1 MSPKARFYLINSQ
14 LSGGAAYQRQTPR
27 DKRPSK
33 KKKNCRIAI
42 RKEISRAD
50 KRAAAHRNP
59 PPRDENPRLS
69 ASAPASRAALFNA
82 RFTDALYFQPMTI
95 LEQMSATLHLEDG
108 TQFRGRL
115 FGATRSVSGEV
126 VFQTGMVG
134 YVESLSDPS
143 YAKQLLTLTY
153 PLIGNYGVPDAQ
165 KRDQFGLTELF
176 ESEAGRIWPAA
187 LIVDRICPEGEHSHW
202 QAVRSLSEC
211 LRKAGVPGLSGIDTR
226 ALTKKIREEGCMK
239 AKLIIESD
247 DAEKFPYVDVNSE
260 NLVDYVSIKETRTFG
275 SGDLKILAVDCGMK
289 NNQVRCIANRGATVK
304 VVPWNHPIDEEKDF
318 DGVFLSNGPGDPA
331 VCAPLVQRISNVLK
345 TGKPV
350 FGICLGH
357 QLLARSI
364 GADTYKLRY
373 GNRGHN
379 QPCTHADTGRCYI
392 TSQNHGFAVDE
403 SKLTDG
409 WLPLFRNENDKTNEG
424 IVHSEKPFFSV
435 QFHPEHTAG
444 PTDMECLFDVFIDAV
459 RRHKKGDNSVSVR
472 ELIRQKLAF
481 ESIYHVQ
488 EQRKVLVLG
497 SGGLSIGQAGE
508 FDYSGAQAI
517 KALRERGIRTVL
529 INPNIATVQTRKGF
543 ADQTYFCPVTKEYVT
558 DVIKKERPTGIL
570 CTFGGQTALNCAID
584 LFKEGIFEQYGV
596 QVLGTPIRT
605 IMNTEDRELFNAEMA
620 AIDEKVAPS
629 QAATTI
635 EGAVAAAKT
644 LGYPVLVR
652 AAFALGGLGSGFAE
666 NEEELVKIAQQAL
679 AHSKQV
685 LIDKSLKGW
694 KEVEYEVVRDAY
706 DNCITVCNMENV
718 DPLGIHTGESVVV
731 APSQT
736 LSDAEYNRLRTTALK
751 VIRHLG
757 IIGECNIQ
765 YALNPFSLEYYIIE
779 VNARLSRSS
788 ALASKATGY
797 PLAYVAANLAL
808 GEHLPV
814 IRNSVTGKTTACFEP
829 SLDYCVVKMPRWD
842 LSKFARVS
850 PKIGSSMK
858 SVGEVM
864 GIGRSFE
871 EAFQKALRMVN
882 DHNDGFSP
890 LVFGR
895 EPTDDDFQCPTDKR
909 MLALARAFW
918 EGKYTLERLYELT
931 KIDRWFLYRMKSIAD
946 IYQQL
951 SKFTCAQLPK
961 PLLLEAKQSGFSD
974 IQIAKSV
981 EGTTTEWT
989 VRERRKALGVL
1000 PVVKQID
1007 TVAAEW
1013 PASTNYLYLTYNGL
1027 TSDVPFDLKNGVV
1040 VLGSGVYRIGSSVE
1054 FDASCVGCVT
1064 ELKKL
1069 KYRTIMINC
1078 NPETVSTDYDVCDRL
1093 YFEEISVE
1101 VVTGI
1106 YEIERPKG
1114 CILAFGGQ
1122 ASNNIAMEL
1131 SRRPLSHPMRIFGT
1145 TPDDI
1150 DKAEDRFKFSRELD
1164 NIGVLQPQWR
1174 KTDNTVEV
1182 EKFCEEV
1189 GYPCLIRPSYVLS
1202 GAAMNVAH
1210 NQKDLTQFLARA
1222 VIQAKKHTVV
1232 VSKFIKDAKEIDV
1245 DAVAMDGQVIVIAVS
1260 EHVENAGVHSGDATL
1275 VTPPQD
1281 LTAITIDKIK
1291 LIVHKIAKAFSAN
1304 GPFNMQLIAKDDE
1317 LRVIECNLRVS
1328 RSFPFV
1334 SKTLDF
1340 DFVALA
1346 TRVMMS
1352 TDNPALKEDIKP
1364 MNVMFGREGHEKV
1377 GVKVPQFSFSRLSGA
1392 EVMLGVEM
1400 ASTGE
1405 VGCFGKNR
1413 YEAYLKALLS
1423 TGFVVPKKNI
1433 FLSIGGY
1440 NRKQEMLKS
1449 MKTLEE
1455 LGYKLFASKGTADY
1469 YQSNGI
1475 KINSIDWPFEEG
1487 ASDGMTEK
1495 SAASILN
1502 VGDLMANKEI
1512 DLCINLPIRGSG
1524 EYSVGAYTP
1533 GYKTRRMAIDNGIP
1547 LITDVK
1553 CAKLFIEALHLVGER
1568 PPTNSLVDVVS
1579 SASVCR
1585 LPGLIDIHVHMR
1597 EPGGEHKETWDS
1609 GTKAALAGGITMV
1622 LAMPNTSPPCV
1633 NEDSFRVTDALASQ
1647 KAVTD
1652 YALFLG
1658 ATADNTTSTSILG
1671 EKCAGLKMY
1680 LNETFSALKMDS
1692 ISHWIDHFNNFP
1704 HNRPIV
1710 CHAEKQTLSAVLT
1723 VAQLTSRLV
1732 HICHVSGADEI
1743 RLIKMAKDKGWQVT
1757 CEVCP
1762 HHLIFS
1768 QEDLPE
1774 GIREVR
1780 PRLGTAEDVKALWE
1794 NMDYIDCFATDH
1806 APHTVEEKNSQK
1818 VPPGFPGVEYML
1830 PLLLT
1835 FVSEGRLTMQQLVDR
1850 LHHNPKKIFNLP
1862 EQKDTY
1868 VEVDLNESWVIP
1880 NDGGFSKAGWT
1891 PFAGRTVKGRVR
1903 SVVIRGEEAFV
1914 DGRVV
1919 AEPGFGRNVRLAEDG
1934 LLSPIS
1940 GTESKPTSAAHHES
1954 NFKTVLRELSN
1965 RRGSTLRHVPHPEQ
1979 ESYALKT
1986 GADLIPIRQRSPSDN
2001 MLFGQNLLTVDGFS
2015 KKAVHQVLEL
2025 AESYRV
2031 KMEKRAQ
2038 LDHVLRGYQM
2048 ASMFYEP
2055 STRTSCS
2062 FTAAM
2067 HRLGGTV
2074 VPFDAEKSSV
2084 KKGETLEDSVATMSC
2099 YSDIV
2104 VLRHPEIGAA
2114 DRAAMATRK
2123 PVINAGDGAGQHPTQ
2138 ALLDVFTIRQE
2149 MGTVNN
2155 LTIALVGDLKNGRTV
2170 HSLAR
2175 LLCVYHGITLHYV
2188 SPTEVLGMPQQIID
2202 YVASHSSFVQ
2212 KTFTNLEEGMRMA
2225 DVVYVTRIQ
2234 KERFGS
2240 EEEYNSVK
2248 GQFVITPKILSTI
2261 ERSQEVGIGRQRL
2274 LPRILH
2280 PLPRVDEISTEVD
2293 HDDRAAYFRQS
2304 QNGVYVRM
2312 AILALILGVE
2322 NR

>member
-1 MSPKARFYLINSQ
+1 
-14 LSGGAAYQRQTPR
+14 
-27 DKRPSK
+27 
-33 KKKNCRIAI
+33 
-42 RKEISRAD
+42 
-50 KRAAAHRNP
+50 
-59 PPRDENPRLS
+59 
-69 ASAPASRAALFNA
+69 
-82 RFTDALYFQPMTI
+82 MTVW
-95 LEQMSATLHLEDG
+95 EQMSATLLLEDG
-108 TQFRGRL
+108 SQFRGRL
-115 FGATRSVSGEV
+115 FGASRSVSGEV

-134 YVESLSDPS
+134 YVESLTDPS

-165 KRDQFGLTELF
+165 RRDELGLTELF
-176 ESEAGRIWPAA
+176 ESEEGRIWPAA

-202 QAVRSLSEC
+202 QAVQSLSEC
-211 LRKAGVPGLSGIDTR
+211 LRKAGVPGLTGIDTR
-226 ALTKKIREEGCMK
+226 ALTKKIREQGCMK
-239 AKLIIESD
+239 AKLIIEGD
-247 DAEKFPYVDVNSE
+247 EPDAYPFVDVNAE
-260 NLVDYVSIKETRTFG
+260 NLVDFVSIKEPRTFG
-275 SGDLKILAVDCGMK
+275 AGDLRILAVDCGMK
-289 NNQVRCIANRGATVK
+289 NNQIRCLARRGATVK
-304 VVPWNHPIDEEKDF
+304 VVPWNHPIDQELDF

-331 VCAPLVQRISNVLK
+331 ICAPLVERVSKLLK

-357 QLLARSI
+357 QLLARAA
-364 GADTYKLRY
+364 GADTYKLKY

-403 SKLTDG
+403 SKLVDG

-424 IVHSEKPFFSV
+424 IVHAEKPFFSV

-444 PTDMECLFDVFIDAV
+444 PTDMECLFDVFVDAV
-459 RRHKKGDNSVSVR
+459 RHAKAGDHSTTVR

-481 ESIYHVQ
+481 DSTYRVV

-517 KALRERGIRTVL
+517 KALKERGIRTVL
-529 INPNIATVQTRKGF
+529 INPNVATVQTSKGF
-543 ADQTYFCPVTKEYVT
+543 ADQTYFLPVTKEYVT

-584 LFKEGIFEQYGV
+584 LFKEGVFEQYGV

-635 EGAVAAAKT
+635 EGAVQAAET

-666 NEEELVKIAQQAL
+666 NQEQLLKIAQQAL
-679 AHSKQV
+679 AHSRQV

-736 LSDAEYNRLRTTALK
+736 LSDKEYNRLRTTALK

-765 YALNPFSLEYYIIE
+765 YALNPHSLEYYIIE

-808 GEHLPV
+808 GEHLPI
-814 IRNSVTGKTTACFEP
+814 IRNSVTGETTACFEP
-829 SLDYCVVKMPRWD
+829 SLDYCVVKIPRWD

-882 DHNDGFSP
+882 EHNDGFSP
-890 LVFGR
+890 FVFPR
-895 EPTDDDFQCPTDKR
+895 EPNDDDFQCPTDKR
-909 MLALARAFW
+909 MLALARAFF
-918 EGKYTLERLYELT
+918 EGRYSLERIYELT
-931 KIDRWFLYRMKSIAD
+931 KIDRWFLYRMKSITD

-951 SKFTCAQLPK
+951 SKFSCAQLPRT
-961 PLLLEAKQSGFSD
+961 LLLEAKQSGFSD
-974 IQIAKSV
+974 IQVAKNV

-1027 TSDVPFDLKNGVV
+1027 SSDVPFDLKNGVI

-1069 KYRTIMINC
+1069 NYRTITINC

-1106 YEIERPKG
+1106 YEMERPKG

-1131 SRRPLSHPMRIFGT
+1131 FRRPLSYPMKIFGT
-1145 TPDDI
+1145 SPDDI
-1150 DKAEDRFKFSRELD
+1150 DRAEDRYKFSRELD
-1164 NIGVLQPQWR
+1164 NIGVLQPQWK
-1174 KTDNTVEV
+1174 KTDDTAEV
-1182 EKFCEEV
+1182 EKFCLEV
-1189 GYPCLIRPSYVLS
+1189 GYPCLVRPSYVLS

-1210 NQKDLTQFLARA
+1210 NPSDLAQFLQRA
-1222 VIQAKKHTVV
+1222 VVQAKKHTVV

-1245 DAVAMDGQVIVIAVS
+1245 DAVAMDGQVVVMAVS

-1291 LIVHKIAKAFSAN
+1291 LIVRKIAKAFSVN

-1352 TDNPALKEDIKP
+1352 AENPALKAEIQP
-1364 MNVMFGREGHEKV
+1364 MNVLFGREGHEKV

-1423 TGFVVPKKNI
+1423 TGFVVPNKNI
-1433 FLSIGGY
+1433 FLSVGGY

-1449 MKTLEE
+1449 VKTLED
-1455 LGYKLFASKGTADY
+1455 LGYTLFASKGTADY
-1469 YQSNGI
+1469 YQSNGVQI
-1475 KINSIDWPFEEG
+1475 SPIDWPFEEG

-1495 SAASILN
+1495 SAASIQN
-1502 VGDLMANKEI
+1502 VGDLMGNKGI

-1553 CAKLFIEALHLVGER
+1553 CAKLFIEALHLLGRR
-1568 PPTNSLVDVVS
+1568 PPTNSLVDAVS

-1585 LPGLIDIHVHMR
+1585 LPGLIDVHVHMR
-1597 EPGGEHKETWDS
+1597 EPGGEHKETWES
-1609 GTKAALAGGITMV
+1609 GTKAALAGGVTML
-1622 LAMPNTSPPCV
+1622 LAMPNTAPPCV
-1633 NEDSFRVTDALASQ
+1633 SEDAFRLTEALASQ

-1658 ATADNTTSTSILG
+1658 ATADNAAALPLIGDKS
-1671 EKCAGLKMY
+1671 AGLKMY
-1680 LNETFSALKMDS
+1680 LNETFAALKMDS
-1692 ISHWIDHFNNFP
+1692 VSHWIDHFNSFP
-1704 HNRPIV
+1704 ANRPVV
-1710 CHAEKQTLSAVLT
+1710 CHAEKQTLAAVLS
-1723 VAQLTSRLV
+1723 VAQLTNRAV
-1732 HICHVSGADEI
+1732 HICHVSGADEM
-1743 RLIKMAKDKGWQVT
+1743 RLIKMAKEKGWQVT

-1768 QEDLPE
+1768 QSDLPE

-1794 NMDYIDCFATDH
+1794 HLDYIDCFATDH
-1806 APHTVEEKNSQK
+1806 APHTAEEKNSAK

-1835 FVSEGRLTMQQLVDR
+1835 FVAEGRLSMQQLVDR
-1850 LHHNPKKIFNLP
+1850 LHHNPMKIFNLP

-1868 VEVDLNESWVIP
+1868 VEVDLNETWEIP
-1880 NDGGFSKAGWT
+1880 ASGGFSKAGWT

-1919 AEPGFGRNVRLAEDG
+1919 VQPGFGRNVRLVEES
-1934 LLSPIS
+1934 LLSPIAGGEPKS
-1940 GTESKPTSAAHHES
+1940 TPSPTRHHES
-1954 NFKTVLRELSN
+1954 NFNAVLRELST
-1965 RRGSTLRHVPHPEQ
+1965 RRGSVLRHVPTPDHELAIRT
-1979 ESYALKT
+1979 S
-1986 GADLIPIRQRSPSDN
+1986 ADLVPLRQRSPSDN
-2001 MLFGQNLLTVDGFS
+2001 ALFGQNLISVDGFS

-2025 AESYRV
+2025 AEAYRV
-2031 KMEKRAQ
+2031 KVERRAP
-2038 LDHVLRGYQM
+2038 LDHVLRGYSM
-2048 ASMFYEP
+2048 ASIFYEP

-2067 HRLGGTV
+2067 QKLGGTV
-2074 VPFDAEKSSV
+2074 VHMSAETSSV
-2084 KKGETLEDSVATMSC
+2084 AKGESLEDTVATMSC
-2099 YSDIV
+2099 YSDV
-2104 VLRHPEIGAA
+2104 VVIRHPLVGAA
-2114 DRAAMATRK
+2114 DRAACATRK
-2123 PVINAGDGAGQHPTQ
+2123 PVINAGDGSGQHPTQ
-2138 ALLDVFTIRQE
+2138 ALLDIFTIRQE

-2155 LTIALVGDLKNGRTV
+2155 LTIALVGDLRNGRTV

-2188 SPTEVLGMPQQIID
+2188 SPTGALGMPQSVID
-2202 YVASHSSFVQ
+2202 YVANHSSFPQRV
-2212 KTFTNLEEGMRMA
+2212 FTSLEDGLRNA

-2234 KERFGS
+2234 KERFAS
-2240 EEEYNSVK
+2240 TQEYEAVK
-2248 GQFVITPKILSTI
+2248 GQFVITPKILTTV

-2280 PLPRVDEISTEVD
+2280 PLPRVDEISYEVD

-2312 AILALILGVE
+2312 AILALMLGVE